1 MVSVQRWKE
10 ESRWKERDREREIER
25 NRVSIEQETRRNG
38 GRGRRGERERERLRG
53 FGGLST
59 MEGEGGG
66 KEEGGKGG
74 KEERETTTPQF
85 LSHAQGL
92 MLTRLKSTT
101 NKNIALREK
110 GRRGEE
116 TKRETMDGH
125 RRERESKR
133 EQKEW
138 VSERKRYGRGGKG

>member
-1 MVSVQRWKE
+1 M
-10 ESRWKERDREREIER
+10 
-25 NRVSIEQETRRNG
+25 SIEQETRRNG
-38 GRGRRGERERERLRG
+38 GGREKGRERERKVKG
-53 FGGLST
+53 FRGLST

-66 KEEGGKGG
+66 GVEGRREGG

-116 TKRETMDGH
+116 AKQETMDGQT
-125 RRERESKR
+125 REREQEGTKR
-133 EQKEW
+133 VGE
-138 VSERKRYGRGGKG
+138 